1 MAKDVLQI
9 ARELMCRRK
18 FSQAIKMLESR
29 EEIYQGNFDYY
40 LLYGICC
47 LYLNDTGAAST
58 YFQRARNINLTDT
71 TLLLGQAAIFLRRGQ
86 IQRALPYYMDILE
99 NDPEN
104 KVALDAMEFLRTSAD
119 QSVIC
124 RMVDTGEIE
133 QFYPP
138 LGVNPMVVAGV
149 VFPVLACV
157 LGILLVIRFVPFEK
171 PGNGQRA
178 DLSSL
183 VLSVTERKN
192 LQEVDLASGAFSYIL
207 SSSQINDAYDKA
219 LSYFQQYRDNLSQIE
234 INRILNSNA
243 SVAVKQKANVLMG
256 YLDSPSFDTIKDVP
270 AFYSVEEE
278 PALYLDCWVAWSGR
292 ISNVVQS
299 ENLYECD
306 LLVGYEKMEKVEG
319 IVPLKFTVLPVIETE
334 KPVTVLARISSEN
347 GKMILLG
354 KAVYQS
360 VKN

>member
-1 MAKDVLQI
+1 MAKDALQI
-9 ARELMCRRK
+9 ARALMSRRK
-18 FSQAIKMLESR
+18 FGQAINVLEYKKD
-29 EEIYQGNFDYY
+29 IYQGNFDYN

-47 LYLNDTGAAST
+47 LYVNDTGAAST

-71 TLLLGQAAIFLRRGQ
+71 TLLLGQAALFLRRGQ
-86 IQRALPYYMDILE
+86 VERALPYYMDILE
-99 NDPEN
+99 SEPSN
-104 KVALDAMEFLRTSAD
+104 KIAQDAMEFLRTSAD

-133 QFYPP
+133 RFYPP
-138 LGVNPMVVAGV
+138 LGLNPIVVAGV

-171 PGNGQRA
+171 PENGKRA

-183 VLSVTERKN
+183 ALSVTERKN
-192 LQEVDLASGAFSYIL
+192 LQEGDL
-207 SSSQINDAYDKA
+207 SSGSFAYLLSSGQINSTYEKA
-219 LSYFQQYRDNLSQIE
+219 LSYFQQYRDNLSQVE
-234 INRILNSNA
+234 INRLLNSNA

-256 YLDSPSFDTIKDVP
+256 YLETPSFDTVKDVP
-270 AFYSVEEE
+270 DYMTVEKD
-278 PALYLDCWVAWSGR
+278 PPLYLDCWVSWSGR
-292 ISNVVQS
+292 ISNVVQA
-299 ENLYECD
+299 EGLYVCD
-306 LLVGYEKMEKVEG
+306 LLVGYEKMEKVDG
-319 IVPLKFTVLPVIETE
+319 IVSLKFSVPPVIETD
-334 KPVTVLARISSEN
+334 KPVTVLARISSED